1 MCNIKRSAL
10 YICDAPKL
18 EVITVLPDNR
28 GNKMIYFRINGHITK
43 SQLREDRKT
52 GQKYFRADKQAV
64 YVDHLR
70 KVV

>member
-1 MCNIKRSAL
+1 MCNIKRSPL

>member
-1 MCNIKRSAL
+1 MCNIKKDAI
-10 YICDAPKL
+10 YVCDAPRL
-18 EVITVLPDNR
+18 EVLTVQSDNR